1 MDVDAAVVV
10 ALAVVGAV
18 VVDVDVGADGVVGG
32 SGLESDCCWSLMM
45 EDQ

>member
-10 ALAVVGAV
+10 DVVLAV

-32 SGLESDCCWSLMM
+32 SGLESDRCWSLMM